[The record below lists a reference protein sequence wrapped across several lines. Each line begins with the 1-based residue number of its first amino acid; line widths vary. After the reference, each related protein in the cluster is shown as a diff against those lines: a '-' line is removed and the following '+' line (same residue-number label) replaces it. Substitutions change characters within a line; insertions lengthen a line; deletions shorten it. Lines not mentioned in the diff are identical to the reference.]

1 MKNREFIITNT
12 ILILLAAIFAY
23 WTFNVYSNK
32 PITEL
37 IRKGIIKQFSQNTV
51 KIAEVHD
58 QSELLSKCTNSPKI
72 EIAPNN
78 DKILRKLLEYQEICD
93 SYVTD
98 TVMLFTQFPE
108 NDTESYSMALEM
120 ADKLRLYH
128 ENGIKPIVIV
138 EPYVTTGLMEYHD
151 YINGKYDSAVLTYF
165 TSLKNE
171 GITDEM
177 MGTWVPFPESNTPN
191 WANKDTKPSD
201 FSIVV
206 NKYLK
211 AYKDT
216 FPNALGSILLNAT
229 TYEPNDLEWDNG
241 DYINLN
247 QYLIDIDR
255 NLVDSIGIQGFP
267 WVTNAQKERKQI
279 FDANEFLQPDIAIAA
294 AQELRTRNIWFNT
307 GSFGSKYTN
316 DPEKIV
322 YINQNDRKAILLG
335 ILDTALYIKNYQQ
348 NEYRVSINLFSKD
361 KSEYEE
367 ATDWSYSKDTL
378 SQEIFK
384 EFVAKSSYL
393 GIPVSLYDE

>member
-1 MKNREFIITNT
+1 M
-12 ILILLAAIFAY
+12 LILLGVAFAY
-23 WTFNVYSNK
+23 WTFNIYSNK
-32 PITEL
+32 SITDIL
-37 IRKGIIKQFSQNTV
+37 GDSVKKRFMQSNAKIIDSQNQP
-51 KIAEVHD
+51 EVF
-58 QSELLSKCTNSPKI
+58 SKCINRPKI
-72 EIAPNN
+72 EINDNN
-78 DKILRKLLEYQEICD
+78 DPILNKLSAYQDICD

-98 TVMLFTQFPE
+98 TAMLFTKFPE
-108 NDTESYSMALEM
+108 NNTESYSMALEM

-138 EPYVTTGLMEYHD
+138 EPYITTGLMEYHD
-151 YINGKYDSAVLTYF
+151 YINGKYDDAVQMYF
-165 TSLKNE
+165 TLLKDE

-201 FSIVV
+201 FSIIV

-211 AYKDT
+211 VYKDN

-229 TYEPNDLEWDNG
+229 TYDPNDLEWDNG
-241 DYINLN
+241 DYIHLN
-247 QYLIDIDR
+247 QYLIDIDH

-279 FDANEFLQPDIAIAA
+279 FNANEFLQPDIAIAA

-307 GSFGSKYTN
+307 GSFGSKYSN

-322 YINQNDRKAILLG
+322 YVNQNDRKSILLG
-335 ILDTALYIKNYQQ
+335 ILDTALYVKNYQQ
-348 NEYRVSINLFSKD
+348 NEYRVTINLFSKD
-361 KSEYEE
+361 KSEFEE
-367 ATDWSYSKDTL
+367 ATDWSYDKDPL

-384 EFVAKSSYL
+384 EFVGNSSYL
-393 GIPVSLYDE
+393 DIPISLYDQ

>member
-1 MKNREFIITNT
+1 MKNREFIITNLMLVLVG
-12 ILILLAAIFAY
+12 IIFAY
-23 WTFNVYSNK
+23 WTFNANSNK
-32 PITEL
+32 S
-37 IRKGIIKQFSQNTV
+37 IIDIIEDRV
-51 KIAEVHD
+51 KIQLLQQNVGNIYIQT
-58 QSELLSKCTNSPKI
+58 QSKASSKCVNKPKI
-72 EIAPNN
+72 EIITNN
-78 DKILRKLLEYQEICD
+78 DQNLNKLLALQDICD

-98 TVMLFTQFPE
+98 TLMLFTQFPA
-108 NDTESYSMALEM
+108 NNTEGYSMALEM

-138 EPYVTTGLMEYHD
+138 EPYITSGLMEYRD
-151 YINGKYDSAVLTYF
+151 YINGRYDTAVRTYF

-201 FSIVV
+201 FPIVV

-211 AYKDT
+211 VYESM

-229 TYEPNDLEWDNG
+229 TYDPNDLEWNNG
-241 DYINLN
+241 DYIYLN
-247 QYLIDIDR
+247 QYLIDIDH

-267 WVTNAQKERKQI
+267 WVTNAQKERKQV
-279 FDANEFLQPDIAIAA
+279 FNANEFLQPDIAISA

-307 GSFGSKYTN
+307 GSFRAKYTN

-322 YINQNDRKAILLG
+322 YVNQNDQKAILFG
-335 ILDTALYIKNYQQ
+335 ILDTALYVKNYQQ
-348 NEYRVSINLFSKD
+348 NEYRVTINIFSKD
-361 KSEYEE
+361 KSDYEE
-367 ATDWSYSKDTL
+367 ATDWSYNKNPL

-384 EFVAKSSYL
+384 EFVSKASYL
-393 GIPVSLYDE
+393 NIPISLYDQ